1 MNKFNFLVTILFCS
15 ICTCSFAQFGNMLKK
30 VKKPKIGVNKSTTTS
45 SSTPASAA
53 PSLENNRNSD
63 GSPKHDAESP
73 TYKAYSKT
81 KEGLMFIRGAV
92 EGFEAKQ
99 NPEKAREDADKYLA
113 RTKEHLDFL
122 NAESSEQNREYLT
135 TFNTEY
141 KRLEDKHIGKS
152 KESDQIKYHEGRLK
166 EYQAWVVSNIK
177 LKSEDLEPTVRG
189 YKKTR
194 DAFKNA
200 HPEAFESG
208 NVKFM
213 IRDVEAFFET
223 KVYQKVEWMNENT
236 DRTIKEMYEIRGE
249 QEMYILNADNYLED
263 LKEPLEKLA
272 YYKKDLLED
281 PTSANELEAKINKET
296 SMLEAYISSGKYAAN
311 LAKYEKE
318 IIDGR
323 LLRKGMSDSKIEAF
337 AKSKLPSKYGKVIR
351 VTVASTGWGINKNAF
366 DIPTSKGLTV
376 DYAVKKEDG
385 KCYYMRAT
393 IGRTYEGG
401 GTYGPMWFSQPYVD
415 GEMNCD
421 NVNKNR

>member
-1 MNKFNFLVTILFCS
+1 MNKFNLLITVLFCS
-15 ICTCSFAQFGNMLKK
+15 IYTCSFAQFGNMLKK
-30 VKKPKIGVNKSTTTS
+30 VKKPKIGLNKKTTTS
-45 SSTPASAA
+45 SNTPASVS
-53 PSLENNRNSD
+53 PSVENNRNSD
-63 GSPKHDAESP
+63 GSPKHDSESP
-73 TYKAYSKT
+73 IYKAYSKT

-99 NPEKAREDADKYLA
+99 NPEKAREDANKYLA

-122 NAESSEQNREYLT
+122 NTESSEQNRAYLV

-141 KRLEDKHIGKS
+141 KRLEDKHASKS
-152 KESDQIKYHEGRLK
+152 KESDQIKYHEDRLK
-166 EYQAWVVSNIK
+166 EYQAWIVSNIK

-194 DAFKNA
+194 DAFKNEY
-200 HPEAFESG
+200 PEAFENG
-208 NVKFM
+208 NVQLT
-213 IRDVEAFFET
+213 IRDVETFFET
-223 KVYQKVEWMNENT
+223 KIYQRVQWIDDNIN
-236 DRTIKEMYEIRGE
+236 RTIKEMYEVRGD
-249 QEMYILNADNYLED
+249 QEMYILNADNYLDD

-281 PTSANELEAKINKET
+281 LTSANELEAKINKET
-296 SMLEAYISSGKYAAN
+296 SMLEEYINSGKYAAN
-311 LAKYEKE
+311 LAKYKKE
-318 IIDGR
+318 IIDRR

-351 VTVASTGWGINKNAF
+351 VTVASTGWSINKNAF

-376 DYAVKKEDG
+376 DYAVEKEDG

-401 GTYGPMWFSQPYVD
+401 DTYGPMWFSQPYVD
-415 GEMNCD
+415 GEMNC
-421 NVNKNR
+421 NHVNKNK